1 MSKWYLIF
9 TWIPSN
15 QVIASVL
22 FITEKYSFNLK
33 SVNPLINN
41 NTKFLKQDI
50 LKIENKNLNI
60 NSWLKLQMLST

>member
-50 LKIENKNLNI
+50 LKIEK
-60 NSWLKLQMLST
+60 